1 MSNYK
6 LQAKNRKTG
15 EIVEFLAMDD
25 YFGSHEYGYKDKN
38 GKIYND
44 VCFDADFEVVSSPST
59 SFEDWEIGFEK
70 LIRIEE
76 RNDCP
81 PVPVINVAETRAFIK
96 SLLTQSREQQKAEW
110 IEKVKEMKIQP
121 NLNGLPVMI
130 QGDDIDGVYNKALDD
145 IINLLTT
152 PK

>member
-1 MSNYK
+1 MNQEQSKKYI
-6 LQAKNRKTG
+6 
-15 EIVEFLAMDD
+15 EIVKSGKMDD
-25 YFGSHEYGYKDKN
+25 MFDYGKEI
-38 GKIYND
+38 GKLET
-44 VCFDADFEVVSSPST
+44 ASSPST

>member
-110 IEKVKEMKIQP
+110 IEK
-121 NLNGLPVMI
+121 LNFAGH
-130 QGDDIDGVYNKALDD
+130 GDGGVYDDYGKGYFGAIKD

-152 PK
+152 PE

>member
-1 MSNYK
+1 MNQEQSKKYI
-6 LQAKNRKTG
+6 
-15 EIVEFLAMDD
+15 EIVKSGKMDD
-25 YFGSHEYGYKDKN
+25 MFDYGKEI
-38 GKIYND
+38 GKLET
-44 VCFDADFEVVSSPST
+44 ASSPST

-110 IEKVKEMKIQP
+110 IEK
-121 NLNGLPVMI
+121 LNFAGH
-130 QGDDIDGVYNKALDD
+130 GDGGVYDDYGKGYFGAIKD

-152 PK
+152 PE